1 MNGNCRWLACSA
13 GAIAIALLSVSTANA
28 QAAQDA
34 GPVADCQP
42 TPEKPCPPEAAR
54 ISDDKT
60 RGNTD
65 DSIVVTGTRLQR
77 PNLVSNSPLAVVDA
91 AEIRYQGA
99 VQVENVLNRL
109 PQVTPDSNEN
119 VSNGSDGTA
128 RVNLRNLGSN
138 RNLILINGQ
147 RMLPVQANDLNFVPS
162 ALVKRIDVVTGG
174 ASAVYGSDAISG
186 VINFILRDDLE
197 GIRTDIQYGFA
208 QHTNDNDYARSI
220 QTNANYRLANRHV
233 LDGQKLDFNVAFGT
247 NFPDNRGNVTAYFGY
262 RDTKPILQANRDVS
276 SCAADPAGF
285 TDAGNTALACG
296 GSSNNPF
303 GLFDPQTGP
312 SADLGRFNNTKDGN
326 RTWVPYDSS
335 FRYNYAPLN
344 YFQRNDTRYTAG
356 AFAKYEITPGIE
368 AYGSVMFMD
377 DHTNS
382 QVAPSALFQGYTYTV
397 NCDNPFLSAQQ
408 GQILCGS
415 AYGSSASQDLY
426 IGYRPVAGNARPR
439 RDDLRHTD
447 YRFSG
452 GVRGEIAD
460 GIRYDANAL
469 FSTVLYNETYEND
482 IDPSRA
488 NRAIQVVNVNG
499 TPTCKSVVDRSD
511 PQCVP
516 LDIFRYNGI
525 SDAAFN
531 YIYAPTSTRGV
542 DKETVL
548 SGNISAD
555 LGRYGVK
562 SPFADSGV
570 GFVLGFEH
578 RYESLEFKADAL
590 AIQKG
595 TTETSGRFSVNEVFA
610 ELQLPLIE
618 NRPFFHDLSFNAGY
632 RGSDYSNLSKIIS
645 TYKTELSWAPSRD
658 LRLRGSYNHAIRAPN
673 VSELFSPQSN
683 GNVNAQDPCA
693 NDPGVSPTAT
703 LAQCQRSG
711 VTAAQY
717 GRISPCPS
725 DQCTGRGGGNPF
737 LKPEEADTYTAG
749 IVLTPSFIKRLSL
762 SVDYFDIKVKGYI
775 GSIPVSQT
783 ISQCIATGNPFFCSL
798 FNRDPRSGIIFGDQ
812 GYIIST
818 TQNTGS
824 LRTSGI
830 DISGT
835 YTQPLGSLGSAS
847 IDFMG
852 TRLRKLVTEP
862 LPGLGSYDCV
872 GYFGPTCGQPSPKW
886 RHQARFT
893 WADAAGVGT
902 ISLNWRYIGGT
913 NLTNN
918 STIADFASDPSIIN
932 ARIKAYSY
940 FDLAGTVKVQKG
952 IVFRAGVNNLL
963 DKDPPLIQSG
973 LLASFGNGNT
983 YPGMYDVVGRS
994 VFIGLT
1000 AEF

>member
-1 MNGNCRWLACSA
+1 MRNGGHLMNGNYKRGACSV
-13 GAIAIALLSVSTANA
+13 GAIAIALLSVSPAWAQTASTDDG
-28 QAAQDA
+28 QCVPGQS
-34 GPVADCQP
+34 
-42 TPEKPCPPEAAR
+42 CPPSAVRVSDTSPAAE
-54 ISDDKT
+54 
-60 RGNTD
+60 G

-77 PNLVSNSPLAVVDA
+77 PNLVSNSPLTVVDA

-109 PQVTPDSNEN
+109 PQVTPDANEN

-147 RMLPVQANDLNFVPS
+147 RMLPVQANDLNFVPT
-162 ALVKRIDVVTGG
+162 ALIKRVDVVTGG

-186 VINFILRDDLE
+186 VINFILRDDLD
-197 GIRTDIQYGFA
+197 GVRTDVQYGFA
-208 QHTNDNDYARSI
+208 QHRNDNSLARGV
-220 QTNANYRLANRHV
+220 QTQAGYRLAQPMI
-233 LDGQKLDFNVAFGT
+233 LDGQKLDVNVAFGT
-247 NFPDNRGNVTAYFGY
+247 NFLDDRGNVTAYFGY
-262 RDTKPILQANRDVS
+262 RDTKPILQGDRDVS
-276 SCAADPAGF
+276 SCAFDPAG
-285 TDAGNTALACG
+285 TGNSTLTCG
-296 GSSNNPF
+296 GSSNNQY
-303 GLFDPQTGP
+303 GLFDPLTGP
-312 SADLGRFNNTKDGN
+312 GADAGRFNNTRDGA
-326 RTWVPYDSS
+326 RRWVPYDNS

-356 AFAKYEITPGIE
+356 AFARYAITSAIE

-382 QVAPSALFQGYTYTV
+382 QVAPSALFQGYTYSV
-397 NCDNPFLSAQQ
+397 NCNNPFLSAQQ

-415 AYGSSASQDLY
+415 AYGTSATQQLY

-460 GIRYDANAL
+460 GIRYDANIL
-469 FSTVLYNETYEND
+469 SSTVLYNETYEND
-482 IDPSRA
+482 IDPARA
-488 NRAIQVVNVNG
+488 NRGIQVVNVNG
-499 TPTCKSVVDRSD
+499 VPTCRSVVDGSD

-516 LDIFRYNGI
+516 LDIFRFNGI

-542 DKETVL
+542 DKETVI

-555 LGRYGVK
+555 LGKYGVK
-562 SPFADSGV
+562 SPWADDGIGIVVGV
-570 GFVLGFEH
+570 EH

-595 TTETSGRFSVNEVFA
+595 TTETQGRFSVNEVFTEIA
-610 ELQLPLIE
+610 VPLIQ
-618 NRPFFHDLSFNAGY
+618 NRPFFKELSLNAGY

-645 TYKTELSWAPSRD
+645 TYKAELAWAPSRD
-658 LRLRGSYNHAIRAPN
+658 IRLRGSYNRAIRAPN
-673 VSELFSPQSN
+673 VSELFGPQSN
-683 GNVNAQDPCA
+683 GNVSAQDPCA
-693 NDPGVSPTAT
+693 TATPTAT
-703 LAQCQRSG
+703 FAQCARTG
-711 VTAAQY
+711 VTQAQY
-717 GRISPCPS
+717 GRITDCPAET
-725 DQCTGRGGGNPF
+725 CTAQFGGNPA
-737 LKPEEADTYTAG
+737 LKPETADTYTAG
-749 IVLTPSFIKRLSL
+749 LVLTPGFLKRLSM
-762 SVDYFDIKVKGYI
+762 SVDYFNIKVKGYI

-783 ISQCIATGNPFFCSL
+783 ISQCIATGNPLFCNL
-798 FNRDPRSGIIFGDQ
+798 FKRDPRGGIIFGDQ

-824 LRTSGI
+824 LSTSGV
-830 DISGT
+830 DFGLN
-835 YTQPLGSLGSAS
+835 YLQPLGGAGSLNV
-847 IDFMG
+847 DFLG
-852 TRLRKLVTEP
+852 TWARKLVTEP
-862 LPGLGSYDCV
+862 LPGLGAYDCV
-872 GYFGPTCGQPSPKW
+872 GYFGPTCGQPTPEW

-893 WADAAGVGT
+893 WSDAAKVGT
-902 ISLNWRYIGGT
+902 ISLNWRYIGAT

-918 STIADFASDPSIIN
+918 ASDPFLTGTPSSFN

-963 DKDPPLIQSG
+963 DKDPPIIAQG